1 MRAWQVVQH
10 GEPTRALRLVDSA
23 LPEPGPTEVRVR
35 VAAAALALPDVLM
48 CQGTYPLTPALPF
61 TGKNDAR
68 DCTAEGP
75 DGLADLVLH
84 FDIREVATGRL
95 TKFDDLLGLVPH
107 TGCPPDSDIYRLGEI
122 AQEQK
127 IWIYVAVPHRALD
140 SSGLGVWAEKLKV
153 LNRYFS
159 ERLGTPNKKILIL
172 PDYFGLQE
180 QFDHGMIMADIG
192 LTTMEG

>member
-1 MRAWQVVQH
+1 MDGDKARHRYEMVNIQPGYLIVEHEVFSRQMRSYF
-10 GEPTRALRLVDSA
+10 SA
-23 LPEPGPTEVRVR
+23 EEVPPIEEYR
-35 VAAAALALPDVLM
+35 
-48 CQGTYPLTPALPF
+48 
-61 TGKNDAR
+61 
-68 DCTAEGP
+68 EGQQIWKYS
-75 DGLADLVLH
+75 GMAQSFH
-84 FDIREVATGRL
+84 FDIREVTTGHL
-95 TKFDDLLGLVPH
+95 TRFDDLLGLVPH

-127 IWIYVAVPHRALD
+127 VWIYVAVPHRPLD

-180 QFDHGMIMADIG
+180 QFDHGMIMADVG